1 MSSPLPGFTLTH
13 AEPESW
19 HGRRFLH
26 VQATAPEGATKDG
39 DVRATFRFTTEADLV
54 TLPNGDHPTLDSW
67 EASAAVGY
75 EF

>member
-1 MSSPLPGFTLTH
+1 MI
-13 AEPESW
+13 
-19 HGRRFLH
+19 
-26 VQATAPEGATKDG
+26 G

-54 TLPNGDHPTLDSW
+54 TLPDGSNPTLDSW